1 MFESSPKL
9 LSQNRFSS
17 GLHWAEREWI
27 DLMEEVQRPLQ
38 PVREHIYD
46 LYIYICKLKNL
57 TLCILDPPAVAGH
70 LSHSCFARA
79 TSFDA

>member
-46 LYIYICKLKNL
+46 LYIYIYAN
-57 TLCILDPPAVAGH
+57 
-70 LSHSCFARA
+70 
-79 TSFDA
+79 